1 MSNNSLEIKTNE
13 QPIQQVMPFKSIDR
27 YCNLQKKNGLT
38 RMNGCFKALPL
49 SKKYDNYNNSNNN
62 SNNNINNNS
71 NNNSN
76 NNDAETINCRSLRN
90 KMKYAEYVRIHGI
103 TEKSSSSV
111 KQTCR
116 FGATYRY

>member
-1 MSNNSLEIKTNE
+1 MSTNSLEIKTNE
-13 QPIQQVMPFKSIDR
+13 QQVMPLKSIDR

-49 SKKYDNYNNSNNN
+49 SKKYDNYNNNNN
-62 SNNNINNNS
+62 NYN
-71 NNNSN
+71 N
-76 NNDAETINCRSLRN
+76 NNDEAINITGNCRSLRN

-103 TEKSSSSV
+103 TEKYSSSSV
-111 KQTCR
+111 KKPCS